1 MLFYTIVLIILAII
15 LLGVAIY
22 AVVQKDLLYA
32 VIATG
37 VISLILSVFFF
48 ILQAPD
54 VALTEAAIG
63 IALTTIIFIITIRNT
78 SRMEDEMPLDHE
90 PNSESDNKIETK

>member
-1 MLFYTIVLIILAII
+1 MSYLVFIIGFLLLVLIGAA
-15 LLGVAIY
+15 VY
-22 AVVQKDLLYA
+22 AVHQRDLLYA

-37 VISLILSVFFF
+37 VISLVLTALFL

-63 IALTTIIFIITIRNT
+63 VALTTIIFIITIRNT
-78 SRMEDEMPLDHE
+78 VRYEDEKD
-90 PNSESDNKIETK
+90 KK

>member
-1 MLFYTIVLIILAII
+1 MIYFIFIVVVF
-15 LLGVAIY
+15 LLMIAAAIY

-37 VISLILSVFFF
+37 IISLILSVVFYL
-48 ILQAPD
+48 LQAPD

-63 IALTTIIFIITIRNT
+63 VALTTIVFIITIRNT
-78 SRMEDEMPLDHE
+78 ERMEDE
-90 PNSESDNKIETK
+90 SDKDNNIKSAAK

>member
-1 MLFYTIVLIILAII
+1 MIYLIMIFVLLIFMVGAA
-15 LLGVAIY
+15 VY
-22 AVVQKDLLYA
+22 AVYQRDLLYA

-37 VISLILSVFFF
+37 VISLVLTALFF

-63 IALTTIIFIITIRNT
+63 VALTTIIFIITIRNT
-78 SRMEDEMPLDHE
+78 VRHEDDYK
-90 PNSESDNKIETK
+90 NNDNLKSSTK

>member
-1 MLFYTIVLIILAII
+1 MAFILIAVL
-15 LLGVAIY
+15 LLLMIAAAIY

-37 VISLILSVFFF
+37 IISLVLSILFYL
-48 ILQAPD
+48 LQAPD

-63 IALTTIIFIITIRNT
+63 VALTTIIFVITIRNT
-78 SRMEDEMPLDHE
+78 VRMEDE
-90 PNSESDNKIETK
+90 SDKSKNIKSAAK

>member
-1 MLFYTIVLIILAII
+1 MIYLILIFML
-15 LLGVAIY
+15 LLLMIGAAIY
-22 AVVQKDLLYA
+22 SIVQKDLLYA

-37 VISLILSVFFF
+37 VISLVLTALFF

-63 IALTTIIFIITIRNT
+63 VALTTIIFIITIRNT
-78 SRMEDEMPLDHE
+78 VRHEDDYDKGDDLK
-90 PNSESDNKIETK
+90 SALK